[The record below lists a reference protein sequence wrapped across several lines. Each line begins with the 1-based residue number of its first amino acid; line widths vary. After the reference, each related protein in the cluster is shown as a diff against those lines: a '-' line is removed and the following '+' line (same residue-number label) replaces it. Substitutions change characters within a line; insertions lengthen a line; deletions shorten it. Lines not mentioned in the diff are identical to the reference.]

1 VSTLNDLAPDAHF
14 QSGAICDTTR
24 SIMLCRRCV
33 RCHDASS
40 SPLVI
45 ADEFVGDHATEVVLC
60 SGKFYY
66 ELLAV
71 RVM

>member
-1 VSTLNDLAPDAHF
+1 
-14 QSGAICDTTR
+14 
-24 SIMLCRRCV
+24 
-33 RCHDASS
+33 
-40 SPLVI
+40 VI